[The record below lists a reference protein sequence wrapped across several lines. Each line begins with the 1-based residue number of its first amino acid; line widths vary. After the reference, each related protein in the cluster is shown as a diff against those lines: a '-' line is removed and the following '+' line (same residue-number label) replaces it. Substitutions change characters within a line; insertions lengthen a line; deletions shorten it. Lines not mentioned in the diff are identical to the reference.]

1 MFIWIASYPKSGNTM
16 IRAMLASYFFTK
28 EGNFNFDLI
37 KNIKQF
43 PKTELFKKI
52 GVDIKNEKEVIKSY
66 IKVQESFNIKKS
78 TQFLKTHSYLFN
90 IDNHPFTNLDNSLGV
105 IYVVRDPR
113 TVVVSSSNHNSK
125 THEDSIEDMIK
136 GRILGDIKKNEV
148 IAYPGTWGGN
158 FNSWKSFKAIDKYLL
173 IKYEDL
179 VGDKEKIFHKIL
191 EFIHKLKKIDFI
203 LDKKKFQRTIDST
216 AFEVMQKMESE
227 LGFSESMTDKKT
239 GKKIKFFN
247 LGEKN
252 DWRKSLDINLQK
264 KLQKSFEKEMLELNY
279 L

>member
-43 PKTELFKKI
+43 PETELFKKI

-125 THEDSIEDMIK
+125 THEDSTEDMIK

-191 EFIHKLKKIDFI
+191 EFIHKLKKVDFI

-227 LGFSESMTDKKT
+227 VGFSESMTDKKT

-264 KLQKSFEKEMLELNY
+264 KLQKSFEKEMLELSY

>member
-43 PKTELFKKI
+43 PETELFKKI

-191 EFIHKLKKIDFI
+191 EFIHKLKKVDFI

-227 LGFSESMTDKKT
+227 VGFSESMTDKKT

-264 KLQKSFEKEMLELNY
+264 KLQKSFEKEMLELSY

>member
-16 IRAMLASYFFTK
+16 IRAMLASYFFTE

-43 PKTELFKKI
+43 PETELFKKI

-66 IKVQESFNIKKS
+66 IKVQESFNIKNS
-78 TQFLKTHSYLFN
+78 IQFLKTHSYLFN

-191 EFIHKLKKIDFI
+191 EFIHKLKKVDFI

-227 LGFSESMTDKKT
+227 VGFSESMTDKKT

-264 KLQKSFEKEMLELNY
+264 KLQKSFEKEMLELSY

>member
-105 IYVVRDPR
+105 IYAVRDPR
-113 TVVVSSSNHNSK
+113 TVVLSSSNHNSK
-125 THEDSIEDMIK
+125 THEDSTEDMIK
-136 GRILGDIKKNEV
+136 GRILGDIKKDEV

-158 FNSWKSFKAIDKYLL
+158 FNSWKSFKAMDKYLL

-179 VGDKEKIFHKIL
+179 VGDKEKTFHNIL
-191 EFIHKLKKIDFI
+191 EFIHKLKKVDFI

-227 LGFSESMTDKKT
+227 VGFYESMTNKKT

-264 KLQKSFEKEMLELNY
+264 KLEKSFEKEMLELSY

>member
-1 MFIWIASYPKSGNTM
+1 
-16 IRAMLASYFFTK
+16 
-28 EGNFNFDLI
+28 
-37 KNIKQF
+37 
-43 PKTELFKKI
+43 
-52 GVDIKNEKEVIKSY
+52 
-66 IKVQESFNIKKS
+66 
-78 TQFLKTHSYLFN
+78 
-90 IDNHPFTNLDNSLGV
+90 
-105 IYVVRDPR
+105 
-113 TVVVSSSNHNSK
+113 
-125 THEDSIEDMIK
+125 MIK
-136 GRILGDIKKNEV
+136 GRILGDIKKDEV

-158 FNSWKSFKAIDKYLL
+158 FNSWKSFKTIDKYLL

-179 VGDKEKIFHKIL
+179 VGDKEKIFHNIL
-191 EFIHKLKKIDFI
+191 EFIHKLKKVDFI

-227 LGFSESMTDKKT
+227 VGFYESMTDKKT

-264 KLQKSFEKEMLELNY
+264 KLQKSFEKEMLELSY

>member
-16 IRAMLASYFFTK
+16 IRAMLASYFFTE

-43 PKTELFKKI
+43 PETELFKKI

-191 EFIHKLKKIDFI
+191 EFIHKLKKVDFI

-227 LGFSESMTDKKT
+227 VGFSESMTDKKT

-264 KLQKSFEKEMLELNY
+264 KLQKSFEKEMLELSY